1 MTASTT
7 GPMNTCSVRSVETI
21 RLRYRWSDVAR
32 LEEIPHVSIQR
43 STGQPVIPYRRRI
56 MPLLSLDR
64 TGQVTPRPHGGVPVV
79 VHNVGPRCVGL
90 MVEQIVDIATAD
102 GTAGHQSTTDGHSRP
117 HLDRRTGGGRG
128 RYTRTGSGMRR
139 PTGRDHGGQA
149 MKRVRQY
156 STFFVEQLHFGVP
169 VELVQEAILP
179 VPTTAVPLTTD
190 VVVGL
195 INLRGQ
201 IVMALDMRARIG
213 LPPRGTASPSVSL
226 ILRTTDG
233 LVSLQVD
240 RLGDVLDL
248 EAVTVRGV
256 ESPSP

>member
-1 MTASTT
+1 
-7 GPMNTCSVRSVETI
+7 
-21 RLRYRWSDVAR
+21 
-32 LEEIPHVSIQR
+32 
-43 STGQPVIPYRRRI
+43 
-56 MPLLSLDR
+56 
-64 TGQVTPRPHGGVPVV
+64 
-79 VHNVGPRCVGL
+79 
-90 MVEQIVDIATAD
+90 
-102 GTAGHQSTTDGHSRP
+102 
-117 HLDRRTGGGRG
+117 
-128 RYTRTGSGMRR
+128 
-139 PTGRDHGGQA
+139 

-201 IVMALDMRARIG
+201 IVMALEMRARIG
-213 LPPRGTASPSVSL
+213 LPPRGAANPSVSL

-256 ESPSP
+256 EPPISEDPVPEDEGPERGEHEDDEAEALAARDAASQLWEALPDTVHGPLRELVHGIVKLDRSLLLVLDPELLAKPDVCLTQEIDNLRGKAAIGQLRSPANQTTTK

>member
-1 MTASTT
+1 
-7 GPMNTCSVRSVETI
+7 
-21 RLRYRWSDVAR
+21 
-32 LEEIPHVSIQR
+32 
-43 STGQPVIPYRRRI
+43 
-56 MPLLSLDR
+56 
-64 TGQVTPRPHGGVPVV
+64 
-79 VHNVGPRCVGL
+79 
-90 MVEQIVDIATAD
+90 
-102 GTAGHQSTTDGHSRP
+102 
-117 HLDRRTGGGRG
+117 
-128 RYTRTGSGMRR
+128 
-139 PTGRDHGGQA
+139 

-213 LPPRGTASPSVSL
+213 LPSRGADSTSVSL

-233 LVSLQVD
+233 LVSLLVD

-248 EAVTVRGV
+248 DALTLHGRDPHAGDDEGPERSDHEEDEAEAPAARDGASQLWESLPDTVHGPLRELVHGIV
-256 ESPSP
+256 KLDGSLLLVLDPELLAKPDVCLAQETDNLRSETAIHQHRSPANQSTTK

>member
-1 MTASTT
+1 
-7 GPMNTCSVRSVETI
+7 
-21 RLRYRWSDVAR
+21 
-32 LEEIPHVSIQR
+32 
-43 STGQPVIPYRRRI
+43 
-56 MPLLSLDR
+56 
-64 TGQVTPRPHGGVPVV
+64 
-79 VHNVGPRCVGL
+79 
-90 MVEQIVDIATAD
+90 
-102 GTAGHQSTTDGHSRP
+102 
-117 HLDRRTGGGRG
+117 
-128 RYTRTGSGMRR
+128 
-139 PTGRDHGGQA
+139 

-213 LPPRGTASPSVSL
+213 LPLRDATSPSVSL

-233 LVSLQVD
+233 LVSLLVD

-248 EAVTVRGV
+248 DTLTLRGRDPQVRDEEGTDRGDEDEVDASAASDVALELWESLPETVHGPLRELVNGIV
-256 ESPSP
+256 KLDGSLLLVLDPELLARPDVCLAQDLDNLSTETAISQHRSPANQSTTK

>member
-1 MTASTT
+1 
-7 GPMNTCSVRSVETI
+7 
-21 RLRYRWSDVAR
+21 
-32 LEEIPHVSIQR
+32 
-43 STGQPVIPYRRRI
+43 
-56 MPLLSLDR
+56 
-64 TGQVTPRPHGGVPVV
+64 
-79 VHNVGPRCVGL
+79 
-90 MVEQIVDIATAD
+90 
-102 GTAGHQSTTDGHSRP
+102 
-117 HLDRRTGGGRG
+117 
-128 RYTRTGSGMRR
+128 
-139 PTGRDHGGQA
+139 

-213 LPPRGTASPSVSL
+213 LPLRDATSPSVSL

-233 LVSLQVD
+233 LVSLLVD

-248 EAVTVRGV
+248 DTLTLRGRDPQVRDEEGTDRGDEDEVDASAAGDGALELWESLPETVHGPLRELVNGIV
-256 ESPSP
+256 KLDGSLLLVLDPELLARPDVCLAQDLDNLSTETAISQHRSPANQSTTK

>member
-1 MTASTT
+1 
-7 GPMNTCSVRSVETI
+7 
-21 RLRYRWSDVAR
+21 
-32 LEEIPHVSIQR
+32 
-43 STGQPVIPYRRRI
+43 
-56 MPLLSLDR
+56 
-64 TGQVTPRPHGGVPVV
+64 
-79 VHNVGPRCVGL
+79 
-90 MVEQIVDIATAD
+90 
-102 GTAGHQSTTDGHSRP
+102 
-117 HLDRRTGGGRG
+117 
-128 RYTRTGSGMRR
+128 
-139 PTGRDHGGQA
+139 

-213 LPPRGTASPSVSL
+213 LPPRGAASPSVSL

-256 ESPSP
+256 EPPIPEDPVPESPVPEDEGSERGEHDDDAEALAARDAASQLWEVLPDTVHGPLRELVHGIVKLDHSLLLVLEPELLAKPDVCLTQEIDNLRGEAAIGQLRSPANQTTTK

>member
-1 MTASTT
+1 
-7 GPMNTCSVRSVETI
+7 
-21 RLRYRWSDVAR
+21 
-32 LEEIPHVSIQR
+32 
-43 STGQPVIPYRRRI
+43 
-56 MPLLSLDR
+56 
-64 TGQVTPRPHGGVPVV
+64 
-79 VHNVGPRCVGL
+79 
-90 MVEQIVDIATAD
+90 
-102 GTAGHQSTTDGHSRP
+102 
-117 HLDRRTGGGRG
+117 
-128 RYTRTGSGMRR
+128 
-139 PTGRDHGGQA
+139 

-213 LPPRGTASPSVSL
+213 LPPRGAANPSVSL

-233 LVSLQVD
+233 LVSLLVD

-256 ESPSP
+256 EPPVSEYPVPEGPVPEDPDPEDEGSERGEHDDDDAEALAARDAASQLWEVLPDTVHGPLRELVHGIVKLDHSLLLVLDPELLARPDVCLAQEIDNLRGEAAIGQLRSPANQSTTK